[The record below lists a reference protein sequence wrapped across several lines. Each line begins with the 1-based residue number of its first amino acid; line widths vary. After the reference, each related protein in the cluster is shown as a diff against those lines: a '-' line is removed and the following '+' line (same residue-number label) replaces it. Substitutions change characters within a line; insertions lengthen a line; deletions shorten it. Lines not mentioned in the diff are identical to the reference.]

1 MKTIEELHE
10 IRNSLIAVQRQTPLA
25 ISRLWVPH
33 CHRFL
38 GIGEDQDRERGC
50 GQEMVRKGAGVY
62 FCPRC
67 NITEE
72 RTSQRDCLI
81 DMGREVTAI
90 IGGNRSGKSEAGA
103 MLAVAFAAGKKEKW
117 VRDWLAINGLDEDL
131 IQEEP
136 GNVWVSSLSYAD
148 GLSYLRP
155 KLDLYLPHGTKR
167 YFWSSQNQARAVLP
181 SGGVI
186 TCKSSDSGAEKY
198 QGASIDFAWLD
209 EEHPEEVYS
218 EVLLRLVDRCGI
230 CLLSLTPVKGLS
242 WIQEKFINQKLDG
255 HKVCRLS
262 SLDNPWISSKKIRQT
277 VQHMSEESI
286 RTRLFG
292 DFTKQHGLIYPEF
305 DFNKHIYQ
313 GPITD
318 LKRDWPRFRS
328 IDFGTRHP
336 FCCLWAALGPDKT
349 LYVYRE
355 LYQTEKTT
363 IENGNDIN
371 RLSKD
376 DPPVE
381 YSVAD
386 PESRDG
392 RLTLARSCR
401 IQTHPAPKH
410 LGVIEGINIVKE
422 YLHPDA
428 NGRVHLYVF
437 PSCKNLIKEFR
448 LYQWSKNQDRDFP
461 KKTNDHAMDSLRY
474 LLMSLDR
481 YLRSM

>member
-1 MKTIEELHE
+1 MDIKGLHE
-10 IRNSLIAVQRQTPLA
+10 LRSSLIRVHRQTPLA

-33 CHRFL
+33 CHRYL
-38 GIGEDQDRERGC
+38 GIGEEQERERGC
-50 GQEMVRKGAGVY
+50 GQEMIRRGPGVY
-62 FCPRC
+62 FCPGC

-90 IGGNRSGKSEAGA
+90 IGGNRSGKSQAGA
-103 MLAVAFAAGKKEKW
+103 MLSVAYAAGRGQKW
-117 VRDWLAINGLDEDL
+117 VRDWLDLNDLDEDL
-131 IQEEP
+131 IPEKP

-155 KLDLYLPHGTKR
+155 KLDMYLPHGTKR
-167 YFWSSQNQARAVLP
+167 YFWNSQNQARAVLP

-186 TCKSSDSGAEKY
+186 TCKSADSGHSKY

-218 EVLLRLVDRCGI
+218 EVLLRLVDRHGK
-230 CLLSLTPVKGLS
+230 CLLSLTPVRGLS
-242 WIQEKFINQKLDG
+242 WIQDQFVTRSLDG
-255 HKVCRLS
+255 YKTRRLS

-277 VQHMSEESI
+277 VQHMSDESI
-286 RTRLFG
+286 KTRLYG
-292 DFTKQHGLIYPEF
+292 DFTKQQGLIYPEF
-305 DFNKHIYQ
+305 DFDRHIYK
-313 GPITD
+313 GPLTD
-318 LKRDWPRFRS
+318 LKREWPRFRS

-349 LYVYRE
+349 VYIYRE
-355 LYQTEKTT
+355 LYRTEKTT
-363 IENGNDIN
+363 IENGNEIN

-376 DPPVE
+376 DPRYE
-381 YSVAD
+381 FSVAD

-401 IQTHPAPKH
+401 IQTHPALKS
-410 LGVIEGINIVKE
+410 VIEGINVVKE

-428 NGRVHLYVF
+428 NGQVHLYIF
-437 PSCKNLIKEFR
+437 PSCKNTIREFR
-448 LYQWSKNQDRDFP
+448 LYRWAKNQDRDFP
-461 KKTNDHAMDSLRY
+461 KKTDDHAMDSVRY

-481 YLRSM
+481 YLRAM

>member
-209 EEHPEEVYS
+209 EEHPEDVYS